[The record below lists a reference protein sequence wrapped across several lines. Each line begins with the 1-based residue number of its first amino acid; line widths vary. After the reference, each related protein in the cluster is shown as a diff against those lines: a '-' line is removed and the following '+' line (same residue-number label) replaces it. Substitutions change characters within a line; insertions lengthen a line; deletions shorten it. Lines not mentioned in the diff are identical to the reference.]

1 MSANFI
7 SMMERKEKYTH
18 THTKAPSSLFL
29 QSPEPISQSRALF
42 SLGEGAG
49 ELNAHP
55 TALRPCVP
63 GHEGKIFCR
72 WLRNSPARNNKKKS
86 PCLASPCMQP
96 AAWALRMGQSL
107 RGCCLGSILTTDC
120 PRHPGDS
127 QHQGRGM
134 TFLHQIHPP
143 KSCDVFMPSLQ
154 SVSRIQW
161 EGKFSCSPDSGVN
174 FIPDN
179 GDNSATVHW
188 LFKAQNVVQSCA
200 HLLHLHLILPELKDT
215 IKPLHL
221 VKVTTGCRSVGCE
234 CVVLAS
240 TFHPLAWNDSSLVI
254 KRINI

>member
-107 RGCCLGSILTTDC
+107 RGCCLGSILTAVLGASSPLTVLDTLGTHSIKDEGWHSYIKSIPQNPVLYSCPLCSLCLGFSGKGNFPAVQIQVWISYPITETTLQLFTDY
-120 PRHPGDS
+120 S
-127 QHQGRGM
+127 K
-134 TFLHQIHPP
+134 P
-143 KSCDVFMPSLQ
+143 KMWYNP
-154 SVSRIQW
+154 
-161 EGKFSCSPDSGVN
+161 
-174 FIPDN
+174 
-179 GDNSATVHW
+179 VHI
-188 LFKAQNVVQSCA
+188 FYIC
-200 HLLHLHLILPELKDT
+200 IL
-215 IKPLHL
+215 
-221 VKVTTGCRSVGCE
+221 
-234 CVVLAS
+234 
-240 TFHPLAWNDSSLVI
+240 SSLSW
-254 KRINI
+254 KTP